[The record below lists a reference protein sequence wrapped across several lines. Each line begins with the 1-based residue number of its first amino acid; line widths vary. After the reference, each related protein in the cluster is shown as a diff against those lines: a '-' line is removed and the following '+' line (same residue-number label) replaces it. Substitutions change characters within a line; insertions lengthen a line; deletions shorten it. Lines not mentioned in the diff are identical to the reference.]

1 MRVKH
6 AYVLFLGMLTAF
18 GINAVGHSLRAYAS
32 EHPQQLVGN
41 TGSTLT
47 AREADALVAYH
58 NQARKEV
65 GVPSVGWSPTLAN
78 DAQEWAD
85 EVARTGKLIHR
96 PPEGASRRLYGEN
109 MAWGT
114 GLAFGVLTGAKFWHD
129 EIKFYEPGTSIPEDI
144 GSFKAAHY
152 TQMVWK
158 DTTEIGAGKAIIQK
172 DEKKGWTVVVCNYSP
187 PGNIRGQKPY

>member
-1 MRVKH
+1 MRVK
-6 AYVLFLGMLTAF
+6 AVYALLLGMLAAF
-18 GINAVGHSLRAYAS
+18 GNNALGQSIRAHATD
-32 EHPQQLVGN
+32 HRQQLVGN

-47 AREADALVAYH
+47 ATEADALVAYH
-58 NQARKEV
+58 NRARKEV
-65 GVPSVGWSPTLAN
+65 GVPYVEWSPSLAN
-78 DAQEWAD
+78 NAQEWAE
-85 EVARTGKLIHR
+85 EVARTGKLMHR
-96 PPEGASRRLYGEN
+96 PLEGASRRLHGEN

-114 GLAFGVLTGAKFWHD
+114 GLAFGVLTGAESWYD
-129 EIKFYEPGTSIPEDI
+129 EIKFYEPGTLMPDDI

-172 DEKKGWTVVVCNYSP
+172 GEKKGWVVIVCNYSP